1 MKKKILNKVDVR
13 NFYDVSSFE
22 SAIHWAKQYNV
33 TSEIN
38 ENVTIIQRKKQEY
51 SKELDTFCNRVQPV
65 ADEKFA
71 VWKSSEEKKTFFKWL
86 SIGALAIILLCMNLA
101 GIAAGSSYVVLG
113 FFVLLII
120 VLMTFV
126 LLIGGIATIVFKI
139 KSNVM
144 KKKYDSYI
152 YELKCES
159 KQITARYEREVNSLQ
174 SKIDNLYLDSLEP
187 AHKEMILM
195 RRDQE
200 RQHQERMNIE
210 RERLNSQREMEEE
223 QRRSRQAQEK
233 LLQIEQ
239 EREERYKKN
248 RY

>member
-1 MKKKILNKVDVR
+1 MKKKSLNKVDVR

-22 SAIHWAKQYNV
+22 SAIQWAKQYNV

-38 ENVTIIQRKKQEY
+38 KNITIIQRKKQEY

-86 SIGALAIILLCMNLA
+86 SIGALAILLLCINLS

-113 FFVLLII
+113 IFILLII

-126 LLIGGIATIVFKI
+126 LLIGGIISIVFKI

-159 KQITARYEREVNSLQ
+159 RQITARYEREVNSLQ
-174 SKIDNLYLDSLEP
+174 SKIDNLYLYSLEP
-187 AHKEMILM
+187 AHREVVLM

-200 RQHQERMNIE
+200 RQHQERMLIE
-210 RERLNSQREMEEE
+210 QERLNSQKAMEEE
-223 QRRSRQAQEK
+223 QRRSRQAQEE
-233 LLQIEQ
+233 LLHIER
-239 EREERYKKN
+239 EREERYQRSK
-248 RY
+248 Y

>member
-86 SIGALAIILLCMNLA
+86 SIGAVVIFLLCIFLADLNVVSSHIILSIL
-101 GIAAGSSYVVLG
+101 I
-113 FFVLLII
+113 LLVTLVMI
-120 VLMTFV
+120 LV
-126 LLIGGIATIVFKI
+126 LLIGGIAAIIFKI

-159 KQITARYEREVNSLQ
+159 RQITARYEREVNSLQ

-187 AHKEMILM
+187 AHREVVLM

-200 RQHQERMNIE
+200 RQHQERMLIE
-210 RERLNSQREMEEE
+210 RERLNSQKAMEEE
-223 QRRSRQAQEK
+223 QRRSRQAQEG
-233 LLQIEQ
+233 LLQIER
-239 EREERYKKN
+239 EREERYQKN
-248 RY
+248 KY